1 MGKNS
6 YRTMVSKETTVS
18 IIGSGNVATHLALAL
33 KEKVNV
39 VQVYSH
45 TLDNARSLAAKISD
59 KCSFCNDVNALQK
72 TDIFIVSIKDDSVI
86 SFLNSVSKELH
97 SSIWAHT
104 SGSVGMDAF
113 ENFGNKYG
121 VFYPLQTFSKNV
133 DLEIEDVP
141 FLIEGSDNETQGT
154 LVALAESISKTVL
167 TADSDTR
174 AKIHLAAVFACNFS
188 NYMYTIS
195 EDILKKYDIPFSIL
209 IPLIK
214 ETVRKASVVSPKD
227 AQTGPAARGD
237 MKIINK
243 HIDLLYS
250 ESEKNIYKMISQ
262 EIMNSRK

>member
-1 MGKNS
+1 
-6 YRTMVSKETTVS
+6 MVNENTTVS

-33 KEKVNV
+33 KSKVNV
-39 VQVYSH
+39 AQIYSH
-45 TLDNARSLAAKISD
+45 TLDNARFLAYKISD
-59 KCSFCNDVNALQK
+59 KCSFCSDIKALKK
-72 TDIFIVSIKDDSVI
+72 TDIYIVSIKDDSVI
-86 SFLNSVSKELH
+86 SLLNSVPKELH
-97 SSIWAHT
+97 NSIWAHT

-113 ENFGNKYG
+113 ANFGNKFG

-133 DLEIEDVP
+133 DLNIEDVP
-141 FLIEGSDNETQGT
+141 FLIEGSDEETQGT
-154 LVALAESISKTVL
+154 LVALAESISRIVL

-195 EDILKKYDIPFSIL
+195 EEILKKYNIPFSVL

-243 HIDLLYS
+243 HIDLLES
-250 ESEKNIYKMISQ
+250 ETEKNIYRIISQ